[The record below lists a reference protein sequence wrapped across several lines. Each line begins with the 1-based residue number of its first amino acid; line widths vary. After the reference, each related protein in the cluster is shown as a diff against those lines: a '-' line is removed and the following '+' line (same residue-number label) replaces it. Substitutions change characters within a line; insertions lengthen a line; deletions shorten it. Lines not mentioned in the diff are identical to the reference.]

1 MSKLVKHLLGAIE
14 HNQMSHRQEHHR
26 HRRTSQHHSNGIG
39 GLIDTCQQINAHTG
53 CCRAK

>member
-39 GLIDTCQQINAHTG
+39 
-53 CCRAK
+53 